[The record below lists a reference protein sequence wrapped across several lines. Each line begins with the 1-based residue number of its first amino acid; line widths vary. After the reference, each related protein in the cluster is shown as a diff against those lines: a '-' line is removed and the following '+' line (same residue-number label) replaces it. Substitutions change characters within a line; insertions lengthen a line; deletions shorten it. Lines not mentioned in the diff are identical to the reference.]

1 MSKATARDRQKELL
15 FLGTILLLAAAFAIP
30 ANAGPSCGPR
40 KEIIADLGQQFK
52 EAPVALGL
60 SNDGTVVEILTS
72 ENGSTWTIMVSR
84 PDGVSCLVAAG
95 ESWQELKHKAGNS
108 EPD

>member
-1 MSKATARDRQKELL
+1 MSKARARDRQKELL
-15 FLGTILLLAAAFAIP
+15 FLGTMLLLAAAFAIP

-40 KEIIADLGQQFK
+40 KEIVADLGQQFK

-60 SNDGTVVEILTS
+60 SNDGTVIEVLTS
-72 ENGSTWTIMVSR
+72 ANGSTWTIMVSR

-95 ESWQELKHKAGNS
+95 ESWQELKHKGR
-108 EPD
+108 ELGT